1 MSWGRITYVRIG
13 FVDEGVELL
22 HGFPNAYRPKDAGL
36 AGEGDEVRPSRGMRR
51 QKIVQVLIRHG

>member
-1 MSWGRITYVRIG
+1 MTTTTDDM

-36 AGEGDEVRPSRGMRR
+36 AGDGRRGAAI
-51 QKIVQVLIRHG
+51 KGYEKTVTVQVLIRHG